1 MVKKR
6 VFPDDWSNFTS
17 EQVLENVKYLMCN
30 YKKYKISKTNNSTFI
45 IGNVKVER
53 KPMFDIDGHIHLV
66 CIINNRRCDC
76 ETKDFSGLWAM
87 TMFLNFEC
95 EKQAKTLKEKAKIW
109 WNKNNVNVAA
119 VCISIVMVGVVAK
132 IAFALVKWG
141 SEKLD
146 EADRI
151 KAKTE
156 SVEKQLLN
164 YDKIKKTDTLMITK
178 DTLKNNIK

>member
-76 ETKDFSGLWAM
+76 ETKDFSGLWP
-87 TMFLNFEC
+87 T
-95 EKQAKTLKEKAKIW
+95 
-109 WNKNNVNVAA
+109 
-119 VCISIVMVGVVAK
+119 
-132 IAFALVKWG
+132 
-141 SEKLD
+141 
-146 EADRI
+146 
-151 KAKTE
+151 
-156 SVEKQLLN
+156 
-164 YDKIKKTDTLMITK
+164 
-178 DTLKNNIK
+178 